1 MLTVSGQ
8 YPFNV
13 LDVEDSVRITQR
25 TTFLNFFPMNL
36 SQRVGDGLPTFVAH
50 SRFLWGFLW
59 ATAGAVGFCWGG
71 VRPKALIPF
80 ACSDEFRPQL
90 GMDGALGWGDCGEVG
105 FHSHGGSPSSLV
117 GF

>member
-71 VRPKALIPF
+71 GPAQGLDPLRLLRRIP
-80 ACSDEFRPQL
+80 AASRDGRRFRL
-90 GMDGALGWGDCGEVG
+90 G
-105 FHSHGGSPSSLV
+105 
-117 GF
+117 